1 MNPSPKN
8 QHQKRLEVIFFFYHH
23 FVIRYSLKQTRKYLK
38 TKNFDSYQTKIIDY
52 IFNHFDVLHEQISAN
67 LSQKWSFSEISNLE
81 KAILFVAIAEI
92 RAHQVPKAI
101 VISEAVK
108 ISRTYCLQKNYT
120 YINRVIDNIFR
131 DLPAKT
137 KKKEKNV

>member
-1 MNPSPKN
+1 MKSTKN

-23 FVIRYSLKQTRKYLK
+23 FVIDYSLKQTTQYLK
-38 TKNFDSYQTKIIDY
+38 TKNFDAYQKKIIDY
-52 IFNHFDVLHEQISAN
+52 IFANFDLLRDQISKN

-108 ISRTYCLQKNYT
+108 ISRTYCLQNNYT

-131 DLPAKT
+131 QLPADGKT
-137 KKKEKNV
+137 QKDWV